1 MVVYQ
6 GAMFISNETNVGLI
20 FIRCLKGAEEYTKI
34 DIVAPRK
41 SNG

>member
-6 GAMFISNETNVGLI
+6 GAMFISNETHIGLT
-20 FIRCLKGAEEYTKI
+20 FIRCLKGAEEHTKI
-34 DIVAPRK
+34 DIVAPGK